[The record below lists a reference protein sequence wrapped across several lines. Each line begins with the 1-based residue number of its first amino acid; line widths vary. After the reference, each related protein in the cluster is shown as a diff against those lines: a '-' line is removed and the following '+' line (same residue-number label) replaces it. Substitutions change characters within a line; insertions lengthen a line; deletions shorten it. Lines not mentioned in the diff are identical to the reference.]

1 PVEHQVV
8 VLFALVNGYLDDV
21 SEKKIGTW
29 EEEFLG
35 YMKGQGKNVLDII
48 VSEKIISDTTKEL
61 LEKHIKDFKEI
72 YQD

>member
-29 EEEFLG
+29 EEEFLV
-35 YMKGQGKNVLDII
+35 YMKGQGKDVLDDI